1 MCAVFIIQDNKFY
14 FNKEPCWEGRLIK
27 CVVPWNTGSPW
38 RGYKSRWRLRGRESR
53 DAGKEHFKAR
63 DLGNTA
69 SLPGGIQAWWIEV
82 DDTGIKRGGILES
95 SLSYIKKP
103 SKVEASQWG
112 GEERASVY
120 RSHWGKWRRLRGE
133 HSSGDSGGEEWQQ
146 MLWTPWEKWVE
157 SLRSGAESRE
167 EESDGKRASGLS
179 SLIPEGLVWKK
190 NWATS
195 VGECICQLRR
205 L

>member
-1 MCAVFIIQDNKFY
+1 M
-14 FNKEPCWEGRLIK
+14 
-27 CVVPWNTGSPW
+27 
-38 RGYKSRWRLRGRESR
+38 
-53 DAGKEHFKAR
+53 
-63 DLGNTA
+63 
-69 SLPGGIQAWWIEV
+69 
-82 DDTGIKRGGILES
+82 
-95 SLSYIKKP
+95 
-103 SKVEASQWG
+103 
-112 GEERASVY
+112 
-120 RSHWGKWRRLRGE
+120 
-133 HSSGDSGGEEWQQ
+133 
-146 MLWTPWEKWVE
+146 E